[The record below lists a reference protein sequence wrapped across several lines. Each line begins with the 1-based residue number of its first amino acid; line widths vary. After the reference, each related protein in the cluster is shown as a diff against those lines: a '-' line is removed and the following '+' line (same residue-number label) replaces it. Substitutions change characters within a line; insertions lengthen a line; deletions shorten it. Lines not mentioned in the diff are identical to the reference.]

1 MLNGGGYN
9 GDGMAG
15 EFSVIGMN
23 KRCEELAPSIIF
35 DFDEKNPLQTQ
46 NSNNLNNGYENAYT
60 SYNNRE

>member
-35 DFDEKNPLQTQ
+35 DFDEKNPLQT
-46 NSNNLNNGYENAYT
+46 
-60 SYNNRE
+60 